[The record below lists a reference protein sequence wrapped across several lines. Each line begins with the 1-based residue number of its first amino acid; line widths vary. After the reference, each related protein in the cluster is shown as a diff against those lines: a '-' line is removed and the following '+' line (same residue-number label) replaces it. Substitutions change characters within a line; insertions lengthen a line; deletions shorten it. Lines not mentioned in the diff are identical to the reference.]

1 MLVCHFAWKIHILLY
16 LSQLYQCYE
25 IWFDRCCLVSQSD
38 SHLRDLPQ
46 TVFTQGKKWLPLYS
60 TRVHQQKRNSLQILF
75 SKKFSDPWDSCKL
88 TGKKADYSVIWIT
101 IVVCVNLKSCVPAR
115 GKQIIF
121 KECMIQFCF
130 FHLATSYSYS
140 IIHHNVMNLSIPSL
154 ESYLQRTGSFLMA
167 NWLWNSYMLE
177 AG

>member
-38 SHLRDLPQ
+38 SHLCDLPQ
-46 TVFTQGKKWLPLYS
+46 TIFTQGKKWLPLYS
-60 TRVHQQKRNSLQILF
+60 TRVHQQTRNSLQILF
-75 SKKFSDPWDSCKL
+75 SKNFSDPWDSCKL

-121 KECMIQFCF
+121 KECVIQFCF

-140 IIHHNVMNLSIPSL
+140 IIHQECYEFVYSITWKL
-154 ESYLQRTGSFLMA
+154 FAKNRLVFNG
-167 NWLWNSYMLE
+167 
-177 AG
+177 